1 MAKLVVTTGSRFTDI
16 DALAC
21 VIGYKEIPQEEPLA
35 VITGP
40 LNNSVSKTV
49 RDWPLVYKT
58 KLVPGDYEFVIVD
71 LSEAE
76 QFPAFVQKEKV
87 VEIYD
92 HHFGF
97 EKFWR
102 HLGDKAKI
110 EKVGACATLIWEELK
125 KRKCG
130 WEMRSESGSEDKKCV
145 KKPYHPPSP
154 LTPDTQLTSHPHPIS
169 PLAAN
174 LLYTAIISNTLNFQA
189 SVTTQRDKNAFIEL
203 TKFTNLP
210 PEWIAKYYQEQEVSI
225 YANPVLAISND
236 TKLQVIKGIRC
247 AIGQIELWNSKNF
260 IKEFPLEIEAALR
273 AFDIEHWFLTSPS
286 ISEGRNYI
294 FTKSEIIKDLLRQVM
309 PIDFFGTHVGLTKK
323 LWLRKEILAKI
334 Q

>member
-1 MAKLVVTTGSRFTDI
+1 MAKLVVTSGSAFTDI

-21 VIGYKEIPQEEPLA
+21 VIAYKEVPEEEPLA
-35 VITGP
+35 VIAGP
-40 LNNSVSKTV
+40 LNHSVSKTV

-58 KLVPGDYEFVIVD
+58 KLMPGDYEFVIVD

-76 QFPAFVQKEKV
+76 QFPPFVQKEKV

-97 EKFWR
+97 EKFWQ
-102 HLGDKAKI
+102 HLEDKAKI
-110 EKVGACATLIWEELK
+110 EKVGACATLIWEEFK
-125 KRKCG
+125 KR
-130 WEMRSESGSEDKKCV
+130 RQLSASSNQPLGS
-145 KKPYHPPSP
+145 
-154 LTPDTQLTSHPHPIS
+154 T
-169 PLAAN
+169 AAN

-203 TKFTNLP
+203 TKLTNLP
-210 PEWIAKYYQEQEVSI
+210 PEWIAKYYQEQEISI

-294 FTKSEIIKDLLRQVM
+294 YTKSETIKDLLRQVL
-309 PIDFFGTHVGLTKK
+309 PIDFFGTHVGVTKK